1 MAAPSEP
8 HDDPPGKAPSLL
20 LAAIRRWPLLVLGA
34 GVGSLVGFFVF
45 AAQAPQYQSSAKVL
59 VIKQRVEQLSGSDSR
74 AAYVDD
80 YVATQIPLIKSDLIL
95 TAAVKRPELSQ
106 LSEPLPE
113 NPNVAASVLL
123 NGLTILRDKEA
134 TAGSYDIRITS
145 AAPETGQR
153 TKEEYKIDSS
163 NTDLFLQCIKFN

>member
-59 VIKQRVEQLSGSDSR
+59 VIKQRVEQLSPPLCAPPMTTSPAPTRCRSPACPR
-74 AAYVDD
+74 A
-80 YVATQIPLIKSDLIL
+80 SW
-95 TAAVKRPELSQ
+95 
-106 LSEPLPE
+106 
-113 NPNVAASVLL
+113 
-123 NGLTILRDKEA
+123 
-134 TAGSYDIRITS
+134 
-145 AAPETGQR
+145 
-153 TKEEYKIDSS
+153 
-163 NTDLFLQCIKFN
+163 